1 MLFLC
6 GETNGRE
13 LMAIKFVYTVSYL
26 QVKCKTVCRCVE
38 VNVKKKYEKNTRYH
52 MAKTTYVTL

>member
-6 GETNGRE
+6 GETNGHE
-13 LMAIKFVYTVSYL
+13 VMAVMFVYTVSYL

-38 VNVKKKYEKNTRYH
+38 VN
-52 MAKTTYVTL
+52 